1 MAKTRLRQSIFGI
14 LLTVFLL
21 VVLPIYL
28 AGFLVYDWGIRQ
40 VKSEISRS
48 IEAKNRSVIEAMDS
62 SFRATRNHLSSLL
75 NNRDVRLL
83 AVSGGGMPEIERVFL
98 IRQIQDHLRLFLVSN
113 PNVASITLHV
123 PEIGRSIAVLGGV
136 TVLSE
141 QRYRSLDQAATAAEG
156 QVCLADSQIALYLAY
171 PQQVLARSRPST
183 YMLEITFAREVMA
196 RSLAIMADD
205 SDLAL
210 FSQASGILLAAT
222 DPDEQPARFFRANHL
237 ALPEAKRPVHDS
249 GQTAFGGETY
259 LVTIDCQAATDLMLV
274 GYTPLGRIY
283 QPLQRYQ
290 PLFWVFTA
298 AVVLLAVLFFVLLF
312 RLLHQPLR
320 QFAAAFRH
328 VEQGRF
334 DLQLTHQHRD
344 EFHDLYTGFN
354 AMVAKL
360 HLLVDQVYRQTI
372 YAQQAE
378 LKQLQSQI
386 SPHFLYNSFF
396 VLQNMADNGETEEL
410 STYAS
415 LMGRY
420 FQYITRNDKPDASLA
435 EEAAHARIYAT
446 LQARR
451 FRNRLTLRFDPL
463 PDELAACPVPRLV
476 LQPILENAF
485 EHGLKNKV
493 EDGQLWVCFARQDNS
508 LKITVADNGDGLE
521 PEAIAELDG
530 LLKQKTES
538 CAVTGLVN
546 VHRRLQ
552 LRFGPEYG
560 LDVAATPGG
569 GLTVTICLPCP
580 QESR

>member
-1 MAKTRLRQSIFGI
+1 MHFRQSIFGI

-48 IEAKNRSVIEAMDS
+48 IEAKNRSAIDAMDTS
-62 SFRATRNHLSSLL
+62 LRATRNHLSSLL

-83 AVSGGGMPEIERVFL
+83 AVSGRSMPEIERIFL
-98 IRQIQDHLRLFLVSN
+98 IRQIQDHLRLFMVSN
-113 PNVASITLHV
+113 PTAAGIVLHV
-123 PEIGRSIAVLGGV
+123 PEIGRSIDVLGGV
-136 TVLSE
+136 TLLSE
-141 QRYRSLDQAATAAEG
+141 SQYRSLDQAATEAAG
-156 QVCLADSQIALYLAY
+156 QICLADGAITLFLAY
-171 PQQVLARSRPST
+171 PQQVVARSRPST
-183 YMLEITFAREVMA
+183 YMLEITFAREVMT
-196 RSLAIMADD
+196 RNLAIMADD
-205 SDLAL
+205 SNLAL
-210 FSQASGILLAAT
+210 FSERYDILLAAT
-222 DPDEQPARFFRANHL
+222 DQDEAPARFFRSGYL
-237 ALPEAKRPVHDS
+237 AAPAAARPAHFS
-249 GQTAFGGETY
+249 GQMTFDGEAY
-259 LVTIDCQAATDLMLV
+259 LVTIDSQAATDLMLV
-274 GYTPLGRIY
+274 GYTPLGRVY

-290 PLFWVFTA
+290 PLFWAFTA
-298 AVVLLAVLFFVLLF
+298 IVVVLAVLFFILLF
-312 RLLHQPLR
+312 RLLRQPLR

-396 VLQNMADNGETEEL
+396 VLQNMADNGETEAL
-410 STYAS
+410 STYANQ
-415 LMGRY
+415 MGRY
-420 FQYITRNDKPDASLA
+420 FQYITRNDKPDATLA
-435 EEAAHARIYAT
+435 EEVGHARIYAT
-446 LQARR
+446 LQTRR
-451 FRNRLTLRFDPL
+451 FRNRLTLCFDPL
-463 PDELAACPVPRLV
+463 PDALAACPVPRLV

-493 EDGQLWVCFARQDNS
+493 EDGYLAVQFARQD
-508 LKITVADNGDGLE
+508 LCLQITVADNGDGLT
-521 PEAIAELDG
+521 PDG
-530 LLKQKTES
+530 IMQIGRLLEQKTEPV
-538 CAVTGLVN
+538 AMTGLIN

-552 LRFGPEYG
+552 LRFGPAFG
-560 LDVAATPGG
+560 LSVRATPGG
-569 GLTVTICLPCP
+569 GLTVQVRLPCP
-580 QESR
+580 EESR